1 MNKTRTNLGFV
12 HNQSDRYMLV
22 HCAIILR
29 KTFLLNEYINT
40 SNLKI
45 KQPIVNKN
53 TEEELG
59 TTAGKI

>member
-1 MNKTRTNLGFV
+1 
-12 HNQSDRYMLV
+12 MLV

-45 KQPIVNKN
+45 KQPTVNKN
-53 TEEELG
+53 IEEELG
-59 TTAGKI
+59 TTARKIEME